1 MANSDASSSTTCTV
15 RVLVSFYL
23 AAPDDSSS
31 ARTSPIH
38 KEKFNVPLSSD
49 EHKDLFNFVRHLKT
63 FTGLAA
69 WTWRRQCNPPGRR
82 GWGCSCI
89 LPFKDSAYAYRTTNH
104 AFLSCSF
111 FILRY
116 KKLFLFAEALKT
128 RVNSKYQSKGST
140 HILHLLAFVEIRLI
154 NVFLWERKAG
164 FGKLMKNVW
173 DAGF

>member
-38 KEKFNVPLSSD
+38 KEKFNVPLSGD

-69 WTWRRQCNPPGRR
+69 WTWRRRRNPPRRR
-82 GWGCSCI
+82 GRGCSCE
-89 LPFKDSAYAYRTTNH
+89 LPIKDSAHAYRTTDH
-104 AFLSCSF
+104 PFLSCSF

-116 KKLFLFAEALKT
+116 KKLCLFAEAFRNT
-128 RVNSKYQSKGST
+128 RKFKISIERIN
-140 HILHLLAFVEIRLI
+140 IHLTFISFCR
-154 NVFLWERKAG
+154 N
-164 FGKLMKNVW
+164 
-173 DAGF
+173 

>member
-15 RVLVSFYL
+15 RGLVSFFL

-31 ARTSPIH
+31 TRTSPIH
-38 KEKFNVPLSSD
+38 KEKFNVGLSGD

-69 WTWRRQCNPPGRR
+69 WTWRRQCNPPRRR
-82 GWGCSCI
+82 GRGCSSK
-89 LPFKDSAYAYRTTNH
+89 LPIKDSAHAYRTTDH

-116 KKLFLFAEALKT
+116 KKLFLFAEAFKNT
-128 RVNSKYQSKGST
+128 RKFKISIERIN
-140 HILHLLAFVEIRLI
+140 LHLTFISFCR
-154 NVFLWERKAG
+154 N
-164 FGKLMKNVW
+164 
-173 DAGF
+173 

>member
-1 MANSDASSSTTCTV
+1 MANSDASPCTTCTV

-38 KEKFNVPLSSD
+38 KEKFNVPLSGD

-69 WTWRRQCNPPGRR
+69 WTWRRRCNPPGRR

-89 LPFKDSAYAYRTTNH
+89 LPFKDSAYAYRTTDH

-111 FILRY
+111 FIQRY
-116 KKLFLFAEALKT
+116 KKLFLFAQALKT

-154 NVFLWERKAG
+154 NVFLWGRKAG
-164 FGKLMKNVW
+164 FGKLMKNVR

>member
-1 MANSDASSSTTCTV
+1 MANSDASSCATCTV

-38 KEKFNVPLSSD
+38 KEKFNVPLSGD

-69 WTWRRQCNPPGRR
+69 WTWRRQCNPPRRR
-82 GWGCSCI
+82 GRGCSCK
-89 LPFKDSAYAYRTTNH
+89 LPIKDSAHAYRTTDH

-164 FGKLMKNVW
+164 FGKLMKNVR